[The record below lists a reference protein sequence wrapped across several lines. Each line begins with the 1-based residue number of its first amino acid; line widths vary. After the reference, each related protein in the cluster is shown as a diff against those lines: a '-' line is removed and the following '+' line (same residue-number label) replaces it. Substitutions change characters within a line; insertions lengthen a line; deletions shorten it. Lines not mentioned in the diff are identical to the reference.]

1 MSCFPFNLRLFDIR
15 GGRKGT
21 SEENA
26 RDAGK
31 GRADFEDKI
40 SQSWE
45 QALEYGGWELPLP
58 LKRKKD
64 IHSVISEKVDRLNI
78 GSGI

>member
-1 MSCFPFNLRLFDIR
+1 MSCFPFNLRLFDNR

-26 RDAGK
+26 RDVGN

-40 SQSWE
+40 SLYWE
-45 QALEYGGWELPLP
+45 QVLESGGWELPLP
-58 LKRKKD
+58 SKRKKD
-64 IHSVISEKVDRLNI
+64 THSVISE
-78 GSGI
+78 